1 MCAYLGQAQF
11 NDDELLDFLND
22 SKPTGATESVSSI
35 RSSRYACAARAARIS
50 PSVSYTPAPL
60 FPKPSAPLARPP
72 QTKPAPKSLSA
83 SFGDPAPVA
92 EPPGQSSP
100 VVSRFLAPLSPAPS
114 EPPRAPPSPAP
125 QHARNPSR
133 EIAPASAEAADAISL
148 LDSPVP
154 PSPASSAPPAA
165 SASSA
170 AVGTGESVAAL
181 RNQRD
186 QVEMANR
193 MLKSQMK
200 ELNGEL
206 QEVSERTRA
215 ASAAAEKAME
225 QVCAPFWWLHLIVS
239 LPSRRCASF
248 SRNCKSVRRL

>member
-1 MCAYLGQAQF
+1 MWVDVPCAHLGQAQF

-22 SKPTGATESVSSI
+22 SKQTGATESVSSI
-35 RSSRYACAARAARIS
+35 RSTRYPCAARSVHPAS

-72 QTKPAPKSLSA
+72 QTKPVPKSLSS
-83 SFGDPAPVA
+83 SFGADPAPAAA
-92 EPPGQSSP
+92 EPAAHSSP

-114 EPPRAPPSPAP
+114 EQPRAPPSPAP

-133 EIAPASAEAADAISL
+133 EIAPASVEASDPISL
-148 LDSPVP
+148 LDSPAP
-154 PSPASSAPPAA
+154 PSPASSAPSAGSAA
-165 SASSA
+165 PA
-170 AVGTGESVAAL
+170 AVGNSESVAAL

-186 QVEMANR
+186 QVELANR
-193 MLKSQMK
+193 MLKTQMK

-206 QEVSERTRA
+206 QEMSERTKA

-225 QVCAPFWWLHLIVS
+225 QV
-239 LPSRRCASF
+239 
-248 SRNCKSVRRL
+248 